1 MRFNKARIMPEYV
14 ISLAFI
20 PVEEGRELKA
30 EAAI

>member
-1 MRFNKARIMPEYV
+1 MPEYV